1 MYLYQRVSYT
11 QLILRGAE
19 LTKYKS
25 YLTECNESAND
36 LVGDKRTLG
45 DVKAISTEPL
55 WTWAY
60 SDGIA
65 YEGCAYLGFYKC
77 VEFEKDLWLEFVK
90 CMWRNHRSFFQYHLN
105 SICKDIVKPF
115 RVGIL
120 CYTDNVQDM
129 YNLAKHL
136 HPPSIKGGIFE
147 AESFKVRYKE
157 SSVQD
162 IRVAIKDGLHL
173 SMQDELG
180 DNNEYYS

>member
-1 MYLYQRVSYT
+1 M
-11 QLILRGAE
+11 
-19 LTKYKS
+19 
-25 YLTECNESAND
+25 
-36 LVGDKRTLG
+36 GDKWNLG

-55 WTWAY
+55 WTWAN
-60 SDGIA
+60 SDGLA
-65 YEGCAYLGFYKC
+65 YEGYAYLGFDKC
-77 VEFEKDLWLEFVK
+77 VNFEKDLWLELGK
-90 CMWRNHRSFFQYHLN
+90 CMWRNHRSFFQDHLN

-115 RVGIL
+115 CVGIL

-136 HPPSIKGGIFE
+136 HPPSVKGDIFE
-147 AESFKVRYKE
+147 ADSCKVRYKE
-157 SSVQD
+157 YSVHD